1 MYFLLMLLLYNWCV
15 LLLQLND
22 GHPMTIFYHCDQAVN
37 HQMEALNHLMRSN
50 PNNLDRYHMNC

>member
-1 MYFLLMLLLYNWCV
+1 M

-50 PNNLDRYHMNC
+50 PNNLDRYHMNY